1 MIYLEYLLD
10 MTDDGMRCPPWV
22 DDGGYWVNSADFT
35 MIGATRSNPEFHI
48 PQTANRLTAAELE
61 TRQVAIHGVTKMQKT
76 KVDDDGHIGY
86 EDMTE
91 AEVRAAIQ
99 SWVAARS

>member
-10 MTDDGMRCPPWV
+10 AGEHGMKCPPWV
-22 DDGGYWVNSADFT
+22 DDGGYWRGTDHT
-35 MIGATRSNPEFHI
+35 LIGATRSSPEFHI
-48 PQTANRLTAAELE
+48 PKTVNRLTTAELE
-61 TRQVAIHGVTKMQKT
+61 TRQVAIHNANPMIK
-76 KVDDDGHIGY
+76 DGAEPGDADV
-86 EDMTE
+86 EMTE

>member
-22 DDGGYWVNSADFT
+22 DDGGYWQSTDHT
-35 MIGATRSNPEFHI
+35 LIGATKDNPEFHI
-48 PQTANRLTAAELE
+48 PKTANRLTAAELE
-61 TRQVAIHGVTKMQKT
+61 TRQVAIHNANAMQKSVT
-76 KVDDDGHIGY
+76 DEDGHIGY
-86 EDMTE
+86 ADMNE

-99 SWVAARS
+99 AWVAARS

>member
-10 MTDDGMRCPPWV
+10 ATDTGMKCPPWV

-35 MIGATRSNPEFHI
+35 MIGATRSSPEFHI
-48 PQTANRLTAAELE
+48 PQTVNRLTAAELE
-61 TRQVAIHGVTKMQKT
+61 TRQVALHNANAMQKT
-76 KVDDDGHIGY
+76 KVDADGHIGY

-91 AEVRAAIQ
+91 AEVRTAIQ
-99 SWVAARS
+99 NWVAER

>member
-10 MTDDGMRCPPWV
+10 ATDTGMKCPPWV

-35 MIGATRSNPEFHI
+35 MIGATRSSPEFHI
-48 PQTANRLTAAELE
+48 PQTVNRLTAAELE
-61 TRQVAIHGVTKMQKT
+61 TRQVAIHNANAMTKEGAEPGDAR
-76 KVDDDGHIGY
+76 V
-86 EDMTE
+86 EMTE

-99 SWVAARS
+99 AWVAARS

>member
-22 DDGGYWVNSADFT
+22 DDGGYWRGTDHT
-35 MIGATRSNPEFHI
+35 LIGATRSSPEFHI
-48 PQTANRLTAAELE
+48 PQTVNRLTAAELE

-99 SWVAARS
+99 AWVAARS

>member
-10 MTDDGMRCPPWV
+10 ATDTGMKCPPWI

-35 MIGATRSNPEFHI
+35 MIGATRSSPEFHI
-48 PQTANRLTAAELE
+48 PQTVNRLTAAELE
-61 TRQVAIHGVTKMQKT
+61 TRQVAIHGVTKMQKSVT
-76 KVDDDGHIGY
+76 DESGHIGY

-91 AEVRAAIQ
+91 AEVRTAIQ
-99 SWVAARS
+99 AWVAARS

>member
-10 MTDDGMRCPPWV
+10 ASAEGMRCPPWI

-35 MIGATRSNPEFHI
+35 MIGATRSSPEFHI
-48 PQTANRLTAAELE
+48 PQTVNRLTAAELE
-61 TRQVAIHGVTKMQKT
+61 TRQVAIHNANAMQKSVT
-76 KVDDDGHIGY
+76 DEDGHIGY
-86 EDMTE
+86 ADMNE

-99 SWVAARS
+99 AWVAARS

>member
-35 MIGATRSNPEFHI
+35 MIGATRDNPEFHI

-99 SWVAARS
+99 AWVAARS